1 MTALIWTRSI
11 SAVHLL
17 DPSHQWQRV
26 GQSLMDPCVRLSS
39 RSLWKRI
46 TSLCAMFEQDT
57 QQTVVFVKSQTKCLF
72 WDRSEMCDRL
82 PQTQAHV
89 VQSSCLQGGGLHSPK
104 EELVLYTLIVNLKS
118 LSSFTAF
125 DSLRPDAACFGNTFT
140 KCYSTANTSRQYVQ
154 NDHNFIPSV
163 CQQELEL
170 LNTI

>member
-11 SAVHLL
+11 SAIHLL

-46 TSLCAMFEQDT
+46 TSVE
-57 QQTVVFVKSQTKCLF
+57 TVVFVKSQTKCLF
-72 WDRSEMCDRL
+72 WDRSETCDRL

-89 VQSSCLQGGGLHSPK
+89 VQSSCLQGGGLHWPK

-140 KCYSTANTSRQYVQ
+140 KCYSTCPANTRRQYVQ
-154 NDHNFIPSV
+154 NDHSFIPSV
-163 CQQELEL
+163 C
-170 LNTI
+170 

>member
-1 MTALIWTRSI
+1 MTALIWTRSL

-72 WDRSEMCDRL
+72 WDRSETCDRL

-89 VQSSCLQGGGLHSPK
+89 VQSPCLQGGGLHSPK

-125 DSLRPDAACFGNTFT
+125 DSLRPTQHALVTPLPNVTALQIRVGNMF
-140 KCYSTANTSRQYVQ
+140 KMITASSHQYA
-154 NDHNFIPSV
+154 NKN
-163 CQQELEL
+163 
-170 LNTI
+170 